1 MDAIYFDFAK
11 AFDSVPHK
19 RLLHKIKSFGVCGN
33 VSKWIE
39 GFLLNRKQYVSVNGV
54 SSKVESVLSGV
65 PQGTVLG
72 PILFVMY
79 INDLLD
85 GIKSDGVLYADDTKI
100 FSTIM
105 GKKEAMELQ
114 SDIENLERWAEDWLM
129 NFHPG
134 KCHVLTLGRFEDIK
148 YAHQYKVNN
157 QDIEHVELEKDLGI
171 LIDEELK
178 FEEHICTKVRIA
190 NTLVGRIRR
199 AFTFLDGQA
208 MKTLFTSLVR
218 PHLECGQAI
227 WSPFLMKHIDMIERV
242 QERATKLI
250 NGYSE
255 FSYSERL
262 KLLNLPTLR
271 FRRLRGDLIE
281 MYKHFH
287 TYDKNAMTG
296 PSFNVR
302 QRSSRQHKYQVN
314 EPFLARRYGLRENS
328 FYGRVARAW
337 NKLPREVAESKDV
350 NSFKNSLDRHLDSH
364 PMKWDHRWRDGIPE
378 EDHNLI

>member
-1 MDAIYFDFAK
+1 
-11 AFDSVPHK
+11 
-19 RLLHKIKSFGVCGN
+19 
-33 VSKWIE
+33 
-39 GFLLNRKQYVSVNGV
+39 
-54 SSKVESVLSGV
+54 
-65 PQGTVLG
+65 
-72 PILFVMY
+72 
-79 INDLLD
+79 
-85 GIKSDGVLYADDTKI
+85 
-100 FSTIM
+100 
-105 GKKEAMELQ
+105 
-114 SDIENLERWAEDWLM
+114 
-129 NFHPG
+129 
-134 KCHVLTLGRFEDIK
+134 
-148 YAHQYKVNN
+148 
-157 QDIEHVELEKDLGI
+157 
-171 LIDEELK
+171 
-178 FEEHICTKVRIA
+178 
-190 NTLVGRIRR
+190 
-199 AFTFLDGQA
+199 

-218 PHLECGQAI
+218 PHLEYGQAI

-287 TYDKNAMTG
+287 TYDKNALTG